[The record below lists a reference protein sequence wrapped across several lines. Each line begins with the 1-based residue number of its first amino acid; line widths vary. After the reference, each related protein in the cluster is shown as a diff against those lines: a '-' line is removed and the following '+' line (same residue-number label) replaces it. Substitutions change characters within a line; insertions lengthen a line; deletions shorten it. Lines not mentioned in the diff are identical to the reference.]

1 MSCSL
6 VAALAVA
13 LSPSRAEA
21 CGGTFCD
28 GGAPMPVDQSGENIL
43 FVIDD
48 GFIEAHIQIQYTGD
62 PAKFG
67 WVIPLQR
74 TPDELRPGS
83 EALFANLLAGT
94 VPQYGVQ
101 TTFDQCDFD
110 DEADNGFDPG
120 ASPMTGAASGGEDGG
135 AADGGGAEVLL
146 VERVGSFE
154 ITVLTATNAGD
165 VVTWLD
171 ENGYQQDP
179 ESEPI
184 LQQYLDEDHVFAAV
198 KLTDGAGLGEIHP
211 IVLRFASDEPC
222 VPLRL
227 TRIAAVEDMEIR
239 TFFLS
244 RARVAPR
251 SYRHVLVNPLKID
264 WPNFAANYKEVISLA
279 VDAES
284 ADGRAFVTEYAGP
297 SNVVL
302 TDGVYSE
309 AWNADTFRTVAPVQ
323 VMDTIKAQGLWAC
336 VFDQNQFIDVCGFQ
350 HSLVQQLV
358 EQYLPVPAGVDPAA
372 FYDCPECYEAMID
385 AAVWDG
391 NAFADGL
398 QTRVIDPGR
407 AAAEALGS
415 HPYLTRMYTTISPAE
430 MTEDPMFHENPMLED
445 VPNVRQ
451 GQQRILCNG
460 DAIWTLPDG
469 REVYLPSGASWPS
482 FDGVDAGIE
491 NEPEAMP
498 LAERIADV
506 PASGAPMELV
516 NNTEIIDAKL
526 AAYNDALGWNGE
538 GVPEGGGPTAA
549 QEGCGCTLDPAHH
562 GALWMLAVGAGL
574 AVGRRRRGQ

>member
-1 MSCSL
+1 
-6 VAALAVA
+6 
-13 LSPSRAEA
+13 
-21 CGGTFCD
+21 
-28 GGAPMPVDQSGENIL
+28 MPVDQSGENIL

-48 GFIEAHIQIQYTGD
+48 GFVEAHIQIQYTGD

-67 WVIPLQR
+67 WVIPMQR
-74 TPDELRPGS
+74 APEEMRPGS
-83 EALFANLLAGT
+83 EALFANLLAAT

-120 ASPMTGAASGGEDGG
+120 SAMTGAVSSGGGDADGG
-135 AADGGGAEVLL
+135 AGEDGGAEVLL
-146 VERVGSFE
+146 VETVGSFE
-154 ITVLTATNAGD
+154 ITVLTAETAAD

-171 ENGYQQDP
+171 DNGYQQDP

-211 IVLRFASDEPC
+211 IVLRFAGNEAC

-244 RARVAPR
+244 RARVVPR

-284 ADGRAFVTEYAGP
+284 ADGRAFVTEYAGT
-297 SNVVL
+297 SE
-302 TDGVYSE
+302 GVGTFGVWDP
-309 AWNADTFRTVAPVQ
+309 AWNADAFRTIDPVE
-323 VMDTIKAQGLWAC
+323 VMNTIKAQGFWAC
-336 VFDQNQFIDVCGFQ
+336 VFDQNQFVDVCGFQ
-350 HSLVQQLV
+350 QSLVQQLV
-358 EQYLPVPAGVDPAA
+358 EQYLPVPEGVDAAA
-372 FYDCPECYEAMID
+372 FYDCPECYETQID
-385 AAVWDG
+385 ATAWDG

-398 QTRVIDPGR
+398 QARVIDPGK
-407 AAAEALGS
+407 AAADALAS

-430 MTEDPMFHENPMLED
+430 MTEDPLFHENPELEE
-445 VPNVRQ
+445 VPNIRQ
-451 GQQRILCNG
+451 AQQRILCNG
-460 DAIWTLPDG
+460 DAVWTLPDG
-469 REVYLPSGASWPS
+469 REVYLPSGSSWPS
-482 FDGVDAGIE
+482 FDDVDAGID
-491 NEPEAMP
+491 NEPAAMP

-506 PASGAPMELV
+506 PAAGAPMELV
-516 NNTEIIDAKL
+516 NNTEVIDAKL
-526 AAYNDALGWNGE
+526 AAYNAGLGWTGE
-538 GVPEGGGPTAA
+538 SIPEGSSPGGGGGES
-549 QEGCGCTLDPAHH
+549 QGCACALDVRGQ
-562 GALWMLAVGAGL
+562 GAVWMLGVVIGIGL
-574 AVGRRRRGQ
+574 AGRRRRAS